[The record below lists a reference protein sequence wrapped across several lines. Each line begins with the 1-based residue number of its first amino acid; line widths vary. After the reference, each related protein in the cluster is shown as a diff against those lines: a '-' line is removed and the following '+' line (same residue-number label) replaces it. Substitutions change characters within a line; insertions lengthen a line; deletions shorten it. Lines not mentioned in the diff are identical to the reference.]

1 MCCYDDNCIPGLNT
15 IHTTR
20 NNDFA
25 VSINTGDQQII
36 FCVQVFQWHVNIAA
50 IKNSKV
56 GQYIQFYNVPDEK
69 EIANAILN
77 INLNNK
83 TNNVDVVKELDKEFK
98 EDLKDMLVK
107 YE

>member
-1 MCCYDDNCIPGLNT
+1 MTLQD
-15 IHTTR
+15 R
-20 NNDFA
+20 
-25 VSINTGDQQII
+25 
-36 FCVQVFQWHVNIAA
+36 
-50 IKNSKV
+50 
-56 GQYIQFYNVPDEK
+56 QYIQFYNVPDEK

>member
-1 MCCYDDNCIPGLNT
+1 MNEEYLKFIQKCQIGLCTQNIDAAFNT
-15 IHTTR
+15 TSFPSKILSYMS
-20 NNDFA
+20 NGLE
-25 VSINTGDQQII
+25 VVG
-36 FCVQVFQWHVNIAA
+36 VNIAA

-56 GQYIQFYNVPDEK
+56 GQYIQFYNVPDE
-69 EIANAILN
+69 NAILN